1 MGCHFFPPKFALPQ
15 HFMGERKPSC
25 HYIPPDF
32 DPSKAPRR
40 CKPQNGQHQVRF
52 MLPMSIQCSSCGDY
66 MFQGTK
72 CNCRKELC
80 YDDFYLGINVYRI
93 YLHCKSCYAEITIK
107 TDPKNCDYILEQGA
121 TRQSEPWREH
131 ELARAL
137 EMKRQLAGNPIE
149 TAEEKAVDN
158 QRDMDQKREIG
169 RLSAVSAKQNAMN
182 LHDVKVEASET
193 PSNLT
198 ASDRDK
204 IERFEEMKIR
214 DSPSTVSSA
223 LPSVNAVWTAPPPQ
237 RKGLLSYD
245 TSDED

>member
-1 MGCHFFPPKFALPQ
+1 
-15 HFMGERKPSC
+15 MGERKPSC

-52 MLPMSIQCSSCGDY
+52 MLPMSIQCNSCGDY

-80 YDDFYLGINVYRI
+80 YNEFYLGINVYRI

-137 EMKRQLAGNPIE
+137 ELKRQLAGNPIE
-149 TAEEKAVDN
+149 KAEEKVVDN

-169 RLSAVSAKQNAMN
+169 RLSAISAKQDAVD
-182 LHDVKVEASET
+182 LREIKVESGEKEV
-193 PSNLT
+193 NLT
-198 ASDRDK
+198 AEDREKVDK
-204 IERFEEMKIR
+204 FEQMKIC
-214 DSPSTVSSA
+214 DTSAPSAFQMPKVDTVWA
-223 LPSVNAVWTAPPPQ
+223 APQPQ
-237 RKGLLSYD
+237 RRGLLSYGS
-245 TSDED
+245 SDESE